1 MRGLVKLLGSFAV
14 LCAVCICA
22 PGGLRAQGLGSI
34 NGTVTDSS
42 GAVVAGAEVTATQAA
57 TGISAKTTTGS
68 EGTFVF
74 PILSPSVYN
83 ISASRGGFEMYTQNG
98 VELRADAAVTVN
110 ISLKTGKA
118 TETVTVSAENTQID
132 VTTGTLSQ
140 VIGTS
145 QVSDLPLNGRNA
157 SALTEEVAG
166 VTFAP
171 GGQAD
176 QGNTKTFPSAVTI
189 SANGTFVGQTNYM
202 LDGGNN
208 VDEYTNVNEP
218 FPMPDAL
225 QEFSVETSN
234 YNAQYGQNAGG
245 VVNIIT
251 KSGANQYHG
260 DFFEFVRNRAFNA
273 ANPFTYTTVG
283 GLDAKVPDPLH
294 RNQFGGTAGG
304 PLEIPHLTHTGKSF
318 GFVGYQKTIYHSAS
332 TAGSSTILLPTI
344 AQAGAN
350 SSGGAPGT
358 NSLVFGSCV
367 SNPFD
372 PNGTSL
378 MVADATCP
386 AQKATTLGGPYYAT
400 SHTWKAAAM
409 SPVTQKFFNYVPAL
423 TTTGQVAP
431 FSTPNQYTEAEI
443 TARADQEITPK
454 DKLMERYFS
463 DAFILQGQENVSNIL
478 TLANGASNHYYNALI
493 SETHTFNAHVVNNFI
508 ISDQI
513 QNDGRG
519 PVASAVDVADFGVTG
534 VYQPPL
540 KQISQIQVA
549 NYFTV
554 STLGQATFRRG
565 NYTLT
570 DDIHFLMGR
579 HNIDAGYHGE
589 VSKVDVDNLNSLP
602 GQFNFNATGT
612 GDAAAAFEFGYLAQ
626 MNQANGQLFKPR
638 GKFQGAYV
646 QDSWKMTPHVT
657 LNYGMRWE
665 PFVPW
670 HERDGRMGGFN
681 PNLWA
686 SNTHSTV
693 YPNAPSGMRF
703 AGDPGFN
710 PNGAASAYG
719 HFMPRLGFAWDVFGN
734 GKTSVRGGAG
744 LFFDSRINSTLFNI
758 YSNGAPFLTSVS
770 LNSVFSAGSS
780 TVLANPASNVNM
792 AFANPYGSVG
802 VANPFPAP
810 AVPPPTAPISAS
822 NTWLTFDP
830 FKGFQDPRTFDYNL
844 AVEQQL
850 SPSLLLRTAYV
861 AEVSRHEWQNL
872 ELNPWTSSTTAI
884 YDLAGCS
891 ATNSCYPNG
900 NFLTAANTGGNTN
913 YNSLQIS
920 AEQRV
925 RYGLT
930 ALFNYTWSKA
940 LDNMPYNQAATSIG
954 GGNSFVYPITMAN
967 FKALDYG
974 PTEFDHQNVV
984 AASYVYKEPKI
995 MNDAPH
1001 ALHYLVNGYE
1011 TTGLVQHRSGDPL
1024 TILSGSNNNSNSH
1037 QNRDRA
1043 VYSGGGAYGGGAC
1056 LAGAINCRNWINPA
1070 SFSINP
1076 TGSFGNAN
1084 KGAFRGPGFT
1094 DWDTGI
1100 ARFFPFTERTSLQVR
1115 AEYFNVLNHTNLGD
1129 PSNSCTG
1136 SSGPCAANGLGKITS
1151 TAPQNVSP
1159 ATVVNDPRIAQ
1170 FSVKVLF

>member
-1 MRGLVKLLGSFAV
+1 MRALVKLLGSLAV
-14 LCAVCICA
+14 IATVCICA
-22 PGGLRAQGLGSI
+22 PCGLRAQGLGSI
-34 NGTVTDSS
+34 NGTVTDTT
-42 GAVVAGAEVTATQAA
+42 GAVVGGADVTATQVS
-57 TGISAKTTTGS
+57 TGISQKTTSG
-68 EGTFVF
+68 GQGNYVF
-74 PILSPSVYN
+74 PDLAPSSYN
-83 ISASRGGFEMYTQNG
+83 ISVSHAGFELYTEKDVQ
-98 VELRADAAVTVN
+98 LRADAAVTVN
-110 ISLKTGKA
+110 IALKPGKA
-118 TETVTVSAENTQID
+118 TETVTVSADSAQID

-166 VTFAP
+166 VTIAP

-251 KSGANQYHG
+251 KSGTNQYHG
-260 DFFEFVRNRAFNA
+260 DAFEFVRNRAFNA
-273 ANPFTYTTVG
+273 ANPFTYSTA
-283 GLDAKVPDPLH
+283 LNAKVVDPLH
-294 RNQFGGTAGG
+294 RNQFGGTVGG
-304 PLEIPHLTHTGKSF
+304 PLEIPHLFHSDKSF
-318 GFVGYQKTIYHSAS
+318 GFFGYQRTINHAAS

-344 AQAGAN
+344 AQTGAN

-358 NSLVFGSCV
+358 NNLVFASCV
-367 SNPFD
+367 MDPFD
-372 PNGTSL
+372 PNGTTY
-378 MVADATCP
+378 MVADLSCP
-386 AQKATTLGGPYYAT
+386 QQPAAVYAS
-400 SHTWKAAAM
+400 SHTWKPAAM
-409 SPVTQKFFNYVPAL
+409 SSVTKTMFGYLPAL
-423 TTTGQVAP
+423 SATGSVAP
-431 FSTPNQYTEAEI
+431 FSLPNNFTEAEI
-443 TARADQEITPK
+443 TARADQELTSK
-454 DKLMERYFS
+454 DKIFERYFS
-463 DAFILQGQENVSNIL
+463 DAFILAGLENTANIL

-493 SETHTFNAHVVNNFI
+493 SETHTFNAHIVNNFI

-519 PVASAVDVADFGVTG
+519 PVASAVDVDDFGVTG

-602 GQFNFNATGT
+602 GQFNFSPTGT
-612 GDAAAAFEFGYLAQ
+612 GDSAASFEFGYLFQ

-646 QDSWKMTPHVT
+646 QDSWKATPRVT
-657 LNYGMRWE
+657 LDYGLRWE

-681 PNLWA
+681 PKLWA
-686 SNTHSTV
+686 SDTHSTV
-693 YPNAPSGMRF
+693 YPLAPAGMQF

-710 PNGAASAYG
+710 RNGAASAYG

-734 GKTSVRGGAG
+734 GKTSVRGGIG

-758 YSNGAPFLTSVS
+758 YSNGAPFLTSVALS
-770 LNSVFSAGSS
+770 STFSA
-780 TVLANPASNVNM
+780 TTPASNINM
-792 AFANPYGSVG
+792 TFVNPYGSAG
-802 VANPFPAP
+802 VTNPFPAP

-822 NTWLTFDP
+822 NNWLTFDP
-830 FKGFQDPRTFDYNL
+830 FKGFQDPRTVDYNL

-850 SPSLLLRTAYV
+850 SSSFSLRAAYV
-861 AEVSRHEWQNL
+861 AEQSRHEWQNL
-872 ELNPWTSSTTAI
+872 ELNPVVSGTAL
-884 YDLAGCS
+884 YNQPGCS
-891 ATNSCYPNG
+891 ATNSCYPAS
-900 NFLTAANTGGNTN
+900 NFITAANTGGNTN
-913 YNSLQIS
+913 YNSLQVS

-930 ALFNYTWSKA
+930 LLFNYTWSKA

-954 GGNSFVYPITMAN
+954 GGNSFVYPFTMSN

-974 PTEFDHQNVV
+974 PTEFDHRSVV
-984 AASYVYKEPKI
+984 ASSYVYKEPKI
-995 MNDAPH
+995 MNDAPA
-1001 ALHYLVNGYE
+1001 ALRYLVNGFE
-1011 TTGLVQHRSGDPL
+1011 TTGLVQYRSGDPL
-1024 TILSGSNNNSNSH
+1024 TITSSSSNNSGAH

-1043 VYSGGGAYGGGAC
+1043 VYSGSNAYGGSAC
-1056 LAGAINCRNWINPA
+1056 ASPVNCRNFLNPA
-1070 SFSINP
+1070 AFSVNP
-1076 TGSFGNAN
+1076 VGTFGNVK
-1084 KGAFRGPGFT
+1084 KGAFRGPAYT
-1094 DWDTGI
+1094 DWDASI
-1100 ARFFPFTERTSLQVR
+1100 ARVFPFTERTSLQFR
-1115 AEYFNVLNHTNLGD
+1115 AEYFNLLNHTNEGD
-1129 PSNSCTG
+1129 PAT
-1136 SSGPCAANGLGKITS
+1136 GLGGSFGRVTS

-1159 ATVVNDPRIAQ
+1159 ATIVNDPRIAQ
-1170 FSVKVLF
+1170 FSFKLLF

>member
-1 MRGLVKLLGSFAV
+1 MRALVRLLGSFAV

-57 TGISAKTTTGS
+57 TGISTKTTTGS

-74 PILSPSVYN
+74 PILSPAVYN
-83 ISASRGGFEMYTQNG
+83 ISATRAGFERYAQTG

-118 TETVTVSAENTQID
+118 TETVTVTAESAQID

-140 VIGTS
+140 VIGNS

-176 QGNTKTFPSAVTI
+176 QGNTKTFPAAVTI
-189 SANGTFVGQTNYM
+189 SATGTFVGQTNYM

-225 QEFSVETSN
+225 QEFSVETNN
-234 YNAQYGQNAGG
+234 YSAQYGQNAGA

-251 KSGANQYHG
+251 KSGAKQYHG
-260 DFFEFVRNRAFNA
+260 DVFEFVRNRAFNA
-273 ANPFTYTTVG
+273 ANPFTWKPAISALV
-283 GLDAKVPDPLH
+283 VDPLH
-294 RNQFGGTAGG
+294 RNQFGGTVGG
-304 PLEIPHLTHTGKSF
+304 PLDIPHLFRSDKSF
-318 GFVGYQKTIYHSAS
+318 GFFGYQRTINHAAS

-350 SSGGAPGT
+350 SSGAAPGT
-358 NSLVFGSCV
+358 NNLVFASCV
-367 SNPFD
+367 TDPFD
-372 PNGTSL
+372 PNGTTF
-378 MVADATCP
+378 MVADPSCP
-386 AQKATTLGGPYYAT
+386 QLPPGGTAVYAS
-400 SHTWKAAAM
+400 SHTWKPSAM
-409 SPVTQKFFNYVPAL
+409 SPVSQKFFSYVPAL
-423 TTTGQVAP
+423 SSNGSVAP
-431 FSTPNQYTEAEI
+431 FALPNNFTMAEI
-443 TARADQEITPK
+443 TARADQELAPR
-454 DKLMERYFS
+454 DKIFERYFS
-463 DAFILQGQENVSNIL
+463 DAFILQGLENTANIL

-493 SETHTFNAHVVNNFI
+493 SETHTFTAHIVNNLI

-519 PVASAVDVADFGVTG
+519 PVASAVSVADFGVTG

-540 KQISQIQVA
+540 KQISQIQVPG
-549 NYFTV
+549 YFTV

-570 DDIHFLMGR
+570 DDIHFLWGK
-579 HNIDAGYHGE
+579 HNIDAGYHFE
-589 VSKVDVDNLNSLP
+589 LSKVDVDNLNSLP
-602 GQFNFNATGT
+602 GQFNFSATGT
-612 GDAAAAFEFGYLAQ
+612 GDAAASFEFGYLAQ

-646 QDSWKMTPHVT
+646 QDSWKATPRLT
-657 LNYGMRWE
+657 LDYGVRWE

-681 PNLWA
+681 PTLWA
-686 SNTHSTV
+686 SNTHSTK
-693 YPNAPSGMRF
+693 YPLAPAGMQF

-734 GKTSVRGGAG
+734 GKTSVRGGTG

-770 LNSVFSAGSS
+770 LNSTFSTS
-780 TVLANPASNVNM
+780 NPAADVNM
-792 AFANPYGSVG
+792 TFVNPYGSVG
-802 VANPFPAP
+802 VTNPFPAP

-822 NTWLTFDP
+822 NNWLTFDP
-830 FKGFQDPRTFDYNL
+830 FKGFQDPRTVDYNL

-850 SPSLLLRTAYV
+850 SSSFSLRAAYV
-861 AEVSRHEWQNL
+861 AEQSRHEWQNL

-891 ATNSCYPNG
+891 ATNSCYPQG
-900 NFLTAANTGGNTN
+900 NFITAANTGGNTN
-913 YNSLQIS
+913 YNSLQVS
-920 AEQRV
+920 AEQRMK
-925 RYGLT
+925 YGLT
-930 ALFNYTWSKA
+930 LLFNYTWSKA

-984 AASYVYKEPKI
+984 ASSYVYKEPKI
-995 MNDAPH
+995 MNDAPA
-1001 ALHYLVNGYE
+1001 ALRYLVNGYE

-1024 TILSGSNNNSNSH
+1024 TITSSSNNNSGVH

-1043 VYSGGGAYGGGAC
+1043 VYSGSGAYGGSECTGQ
-1056 LAGAINCRNWINPA
+1056 INCRNFLNPA
-1070 SFSINP
+1070 AFSVNP
-1076 TGSFGNAN
+1076 AGTFGNVK
-1084 KGAFRGPGFT
+1084 KGSFRGPAYT
-1094 DWDTGI
+1094 DWDASI
-1100 ARFFPFTERTSLQVR
+1100 ARVFPFGERTSLQFR
-1115 AEYFNVLNHTNLGD
+1115 AEYFNLLNHTNAGD
-1129 PSNSCTG
+1129 PAT
-1136 SSGPCAANGLGKITS
+1136 GLGGSFGRVTS

-1159 ATVVNDPRIAQ
+1159 ATVANDPRIAQ
-1170 FSVKVLF
+1170 FSLKLLF

>member
-1 MRGLVKLLGSFAV
+1 MRALVKLLGSLAV
-14 LCAVCICA
+14 IATVCICA
-22 PGGLRAQGLGSI
+22 PCGLRAQGLGSI
-34 NGTVTDSS
+34 NGTVTDTT
-42 GAVVAGAEVTATQAA
+42 GAVVGGADVTATQVS
-57 TGISAKTTTGS
+57 TGISQKTTSG
-68 EGTFVF
+68 GQGNYVF
-74 PILSPSVYN
+74 PDLAPSSYN
-83 ISASRGGFEMYTQNG
+83 ISVSHAGFELYTEKDVQ
-98 VELRADAAVTVN
+98 LRADAAVTVN
-110 ISLKTGKA
+110 IALKPGKA
-118 TETVTVSAENTQID
+118 TETVTVSADSAQID

-166 VTFAP
+166 VTIAP

-251 KSGANQYHG
+251 KSGTNQYHG
-260 DFFEFVRNRAFNA
+260 DAFEFVRNRAFNA
-273 ANPFTYTTVG
+273 ANAFTYSTA
-283 GLDAKVPDPLH
+283 LNAKVVDPLH
-294 RNQFGGTAGG
+294 RNQFGGTVGG
-304 PLEIPHLTHTGKSF
+304 PLEIPHLFHSDKSF
-318 GFVGYQKTIYHSAS
+318 GFFGYQRTINHAAS

-344 AQAGAN
+344 AQTGAN

-358 NSLVFGSCV
+358 NNLVFASCV
-367 SNPFD
+367 MDPFD
-372 PNGTSL
+372 PNGTTY
-378 MVADATCP
+378 MVPDAVLS
-386 AQKATTLGGPYYAT
+386 ATARCGICQLAHLEAGCHELGHEDMFG
-400 SHTWKAAAM
+400 
-409 SPVTQKFFNYVPAL
+409 YVPAL
-423 TTTGQVAP
+423 SATGSVAP
-431 FSTPNQYTEAEI
+431 FSLPNNFTEAEI
-443 TARADQEITPK
+443 TARADQEITSK
-454 DKLMERYFS
+454 DKIFERYFS
-463 DAFILQGQENVSNIL
+463 DAFILAGVENIANIL

-493 SETHTFNAHVVNNFI
+493 SETHTFNAHIVNNFI

-602 GQFNFNATGT
+602 GQFNFSPTGT
-612 GDAAAAFEFGYLAQ
+612 GDSAASFEFGYLFQ

-646 QDSWKMTPHVT
+646 QDSWKATPRLT
-657 LNYGMRWE
+657 LDYGLRWE

-681 PNLWA
+681 PTLWA

-693 YPNAPSGMRF
+693 YPLAPAGMQF

-710 PNGAASAYG
+710 RNGAASAYG

-734 GKTSVRGGAG
+734 GKTSVRGGIG

-758 YSNGAPFLTSVS
+758 YSNGAPFLTSVALS
-770 LNSVFSAGSS
+770 STFSA
-780 TVLANPASNVNM
+780 TTPASNINM
-792 AFANPYGSVG
+792 TFVNPYGSAG
-802 VANPFPAP
+802 VTNPFPAP

-822 NTWLTFDP
+822 NNWLTFDP
-830 FKGFQDPRTFDYNL
+830 FKGFQDPRTVDYNL

-850 SPSLLLRTAYV
+850 SSSFSLRAAYV
-861 AEVSRHEWQNL
+861 AEQSRHEWQNL
-872 ELNPWTSSTTAI
+872 ELNPVVSGTAL
-884 YDLAGCS
+884 YNQPGCS
-891 ATNSCYPNG
+891 ATNSCYPAS
-900 NFLTAANTGGNTN
+900 NFITAANTGGNTN
-913 YNSLQIS
+913 YNSLQVS

-930 ALFNYTWSKA
+930 LLFNYTWSKA

-954 GGNSFVYPITMAN
+954 GGNSFVYPFTMPN

-974 PTEFDHQNVV
+974 PTEFDHRSVV
-984 AASYVYKEPKI
+984 ASSYVYKEPKI
-995 MNDAPH
+995 MNDAPA
-1001 ALHYLVNGYE
+1001 ALRYLVNGYE
-1011 TTGLVQHRSGDPL
+1011 TTGLVQYRSGDPL
-1024 TILSGSNNNSNSH
+1024 TITSSSSNNSGAH

-1043 VYSGGGAYGGGAC
+1043 VYSGSNAYGGSAC
-1056 LAGAINCRNWINPA
+1056 ASPVNCRNFLNPA
-1070 SFSINP
+1070 AFSVNP
-1076 TGSFGNAN
+1076 VGTFGNVK
-1084 KGAFRGPGFT
+1084 KGAFRGPAYT
-1094 DWDTGI
+1094 DWDASI
-1100 ARFFPFTERTSLQVR
+1100 ARVFPFSERTSLQFR
-1115 AEYFNVLNHTNLGD
+1115 AEYFNLLNHTNEGD
-1129 PSNSCTG
+1129 PAT
-1136 SSGPCAANGLGKITS
+1136 GLGGSFGRVTS

-1159 ATVVNDPRIAQ
+1159 ATVTNDPRIAQ
-1170 FSVKVLF
+1170 FSFKLLF